1 MDYEL
6 NKLLNIVYD
15 YCDAIE
21 KCYGAIPK
29 SSDKPLRECLR
40 LELLEYLIYLVHSD
54 GMIMPQERTFIKD
67 YLGYD
72 FSTSDINQYNAENN
86 IYSVSFEQKV
96 PSSMK
101 VFVGTE
107 NAFYDAKGYNDGFE
121 SSLLF
126 SLFER
131 LGNELIA
138 CDGEVTDNEK
148 SDLNIYLTMLKS
160 YINSNVKSKNKEIQS
175 NEVVEHIEEQEDHL
189 QELLKELNSLIGLEE
204 VKKDV
209 NSLINLLQIR
219 RIREER
225 GMTQIPVSLHL
236 VFSGN
241 PGTGKTT
248 VARLL
253 AKIYCE
259 LGLLSKGH
267 LVEVDR
273 SGLVG
278 GFIGQTAL
286 KTKEKIDEA
295 MGGILFIDEAY
306 TLAKGENDFGQEA
319 IDTLLKAMEDHRD
332 EFIVIVAGYD
342 EPMESFLQSNP
353 GLKSRFNEYIHFD
366 DYSEEELFLI
376 FGLLCEQNDF
386 RMDLEAQD
394 TLKSYLNEL
403 CNHKPDNFAN
413 GREMR
418 NLFDKSKKAH
428 SNRLASLNE
437 ISDEDLITFKKD
449 DLLHAIEEMNLV

>member
-1 MDYEL
+1 MDIDVKQSLAKLLMACSKEQALIDNDGGHLNVKQVVLNNIAAFIEIISLDHVDLRMDYFNKVFLGSKESLNGVVSVHSWFSDFQTLNLMPIVKTLYAQFVYEL
-6 NKLLNIVYD
+6 GRYYLFNKNDKRDIEKDNFIQYIKLLDIKQEEKTIVV
-15 YCDAIE
+15 E
-21 KCYGAIPK
+21 EPK
-29 SSDKPLRECLR
+29 E
-40 LELLEYLIYLVHSD
+40 
-54 GMIMPQERTFIKD
+54 
-67 YLGYD
+67 
-72 FSTSDINQYNAENN
+72 
-86 IYSVSFEQKV
+86 
-96 PSSMK
+96 
-101 VFVGTE
+101 
-107 NAFYDAKGYNDGFE
+107 E
-121 SSLLF
+121 SSE
-126 SLFER
+126 SLEDLQKQLDSMIG
-131 LGNELIA
+131 LG
-138 CDGEVTDNEK
+138 G
-148 SDLNIYLTMLKS
+148 
-160 YINSNVKSKNKEIQS
+160 VKSQ
-175 NEVVEHIEEQEDHL
+175 VH
-189 QELLKELNSLIGLEE
+189 
-204 VKKDV
+204 
-209 NSLINLLQIR
+209 SLINELKIDAIR
-219 RIREER
+219 KSK
-225 GMTQIPVSLHL
+225 GFKVSNTSKHL
-236 VFSGN
+236 VFKGN

-248 VARLL
+248 IARLL
-253 AKIYCE
+253 SKIYKE
-259 LGLLSKGH
+259 LGVLEKGQ

-273 SGLVG
+273 SEIVAGYV
-278 GFIGQTAL
+278 GQTAL

-306 TLAKGENDFGQEA
+306 TLAKGDNDFGQEA

-366 DYSEEELFLI
+366 DYSKEELFLI

-449 DLLHAIEEMNLV
+449 DLLKAIEEMRLI